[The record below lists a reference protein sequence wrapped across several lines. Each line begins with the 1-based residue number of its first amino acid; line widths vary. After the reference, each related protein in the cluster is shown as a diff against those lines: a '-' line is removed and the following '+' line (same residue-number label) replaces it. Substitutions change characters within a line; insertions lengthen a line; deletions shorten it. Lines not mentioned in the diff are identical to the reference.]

1 MTPCPPCFTQLV
13 RDDLPILHA
22 RLLKQ
27 GRCRG
32 FVRRE
37 LLGLT
42 IYRGTRRSSRCL
54 MINRYEIRK
63 VIRVKWRTR
72 PRLCYFRH
80 SPAAWAKPFTR
91 LFVICSSIPPL
102 PLSKVLS
109 PKPRDRSIW
118 TCRTR
123 DMGLYRVRSDVR
135 GGGGISFRRFP
146 RFIDAAAKR
155 KRNH

>member
-1 MTPCPPCFTQLV
+1 MSFSVAAMRVNEVEVLTVAHKTYMTPCPPCFTQLV

-37 LLGLT
+37 LLRLT
-42 IYRGTRRSSRCL
+42 IYRGTRRSSRRL

-63 VIRVKWRTR
+63 VIRVKRRTR

-80 SPAAWAKPFTR
+80 SPAAWAKPFAGS
-91 LFVICSSIPPL
+91 FVICFSVPHLTSAPVQGITCQIQGSKYLDL
-102 PLSKVLS
+102 PDQGYGTL
-109 PKPRDRSIW
+109 
-118 TCRTR
+118 
-123 DMGLYRVRSDVR
+123 
-135 GGGGISFRRFP
+135 
-146 RFIDAAAKR
+146 
-155 KRNH
+155 